1 MFGPLEDPCRRSLK
15 IAIFEQHFANQSPVQ
30 FQHQPSLPPH
40 HICNEEKVTRRIAN
54 QHASCALNKQPQHR
68 FQRRFINMSKLS
80 ELLNPAPS
88 SQATPEAPQ
97 TSQSY
102 QIQPLVLD
110 GNDHRTSS
118 FSRGTS
124 SHTRYPS
131 MTSPGLEALANAA
144 SNTAPILSPP
154 QTTNIFTQP
163 QSTSY
168 QQSSY
173 AQFGSRPGSSQ
184 TLPPLGDGHS
194 SGQPHPASLEQYH
207 HLSGGERK
215 LDSLADH
222 STTLPPLQHSPDD
235 HIPHTTD
242 AFQQLGD
249 ASKQANGGLSYDY
262 QDIPAEVPPLTSVSQ
277 TETAVVPSKILQSS
291 PGPQQPLSA
300 IHIPNAQSEQ
310 VEVKAELVDNP
321 LDTSHIEASQKEG
334 SGIISPQPTAAL
346 IAQIPKSSTDIK
358 SDTNHTPSPMTV
370 DNSTA
375 APSLKPQPAKSK
387 KRAAPSSSKKGTAS
401 TVKRAA
407 KKPKIDN
414 ESIDGTPS
422 GHRTGTPATSRAS
435 MTPAPKQRK
444 QGSVTP
450 ARSSSVVN
458 GAEESD
464 DDDGEVYCICRKPDD
479 HTIMIG
485 CDGPCEDWY
494 HMRCVD
500 MDTAKSKLIHK
511 WYCKS
516 QANTF
521 HRRSMISLL
530 TCDILR
536 PPVRGKRVR
545 DSVEADVST

>member
-1 MFGPLEDPCRRSLK
+1 M
-15 IAIFEQHFANQSPVQ
+15 
-30 FQHQPSLPPH
+30 
-40 HICNEEKVTRRIAN
+40 TRRIAY
-54 QHASCALNKQPQHR
+54 QHASCALNKQPQER
-68 FQRRFINMSKLS
+68 FQQRFTNMSKLS

-88 SQATPEAPQ
+88 SQTTPEAPQ
-97 TSQSY
+97 TSQSH

-110 GNDHRTSS
+110 GTDHRTSS
-118 FSRGTS
+118 FSPRNS

-154 QTTNIFTQP
+154 HTTNIFTQA
-163 QSTSY
+163 QSTPY
-168 QQSSY
+168 QQSTY
-173 AQFGSRPGSSQ
+173 AQFGSRPSSSQ

-194 SGQPHPASLEQYH
+194 SGQPHPASLEHYH

-215 LDSLADH
+215 LDSLANH

-235 HIPHTTD
+235 YTSHSTD
-242 AFQQLGD
+242 TFHQLSD
-249 ASKQANGGLSYDY
+249 ASKQADGGLSYDW
-262 QDIPAEVPPLTSVSQ
+262 QELSAGVPPLNSLPTSEQ
-277 TETAVVPSKILQSS
+277 TETETVPSKIRQLS

-300 IHIPNAQSEQ
+300 IDIPNAQSEQ

-321 LDTSHIEASQKEG
+321 LDASHIEASQKEG
-334 SGIISPQPTAAL
+334 FGIISPQPTKAL
-346 IAQIPKSSTDIK
+346 ESQTPKSSTGIKTDI
-358 SDTNHTPSPMTV
+358 NHTPSPMTV

-375 APSLKPQPAKSK
+375 APSLKPQAAKSR

-414 ESIDGTPS
+414 ESIGGTPS
-422 GHRTGTPATSRAS
+422 GQRTGTPATSRAS

-444 QGSVTP
+444 QGSITP
-450 ARSSSVVN
+450 ARSSSVAN

-516 QANTF
+516 QVNTPQAVDGLF
-521 HRRSMISLL
+521 
-530 TCDILR
+530 TDI
-536 PPVRGKRVR
+536 
-545 DSVEADVST
+545 

>member
-1 MFGPLEDPCRRSLK
+1 
-15 IAIFEQHFANQSPVQ
+15 
-30 FQHQPSLPPH
+30 
-40 HICNEEKVTRRIAN
+40 
-54 QHASCALNKQPQHR
+54 
-68 FQRRFINMSKLS
+68 MSKLS

-97 TSQSY
+97 TSQSH

-110 GNDHRTSS
+110 EIDHRTSS
-118 FSRGTS
+118 FSRGNS
-124 SHTRYPS
+124 SQTRYPS
-131 MTSPGLEALANAA
+131 LTSPGLEALANAA

-154 QTTNIFTQP
+154 QTTNTFTQP
-163 QSTSY
+163 QSAPY

-173 AQFGSRPGSSQ
+173 AQFGSRPGSSH
-184 TLPPLGDGHS
+184 TLPPLSDGLS
-194 SGQPHPASLEQYH
+194 SGQPHSAGLEQYH
-207 HLSGGERK
+207 HLSGGERR

-235 HIPHTTD
+235 HTSHITD
-242 AFQQLGD
+242 TLQQFSD
-249 ASKQANGGLSYDY
+249 ASKQANGGLSDDW
-262 QDIPAEVPPLTSVSQ
+262 QDVSAEFPPLTSVSTAEQ
-277 TETAVVPSKILQSS
+277 TETAAVTSKIRQPS
-291 PGPQQPLSA
+291 PGPSQPLSA
-300 IHIPNAQSEQ
+300 TDIPKGQNEQ

-321 LDTSHIEASQKEG
+321 SDTSHIEASQKEG
-334 SGIISPQPTAAL
+334 SGIISAQPAKAL
-346 IAQIPKSSTDIK
+346 ESQTPKSFTEMK
-358 SDTNHTPSPMTV
+358 SDINHTPSPMTV
-370 DNSTA
+370 DKSTA
-375 APSLKPQPAKSK
+375 ASSLKPQVAKTK

-422 GHRTGTPATSRAS
+422 GQRTGTPATSRTS

-450 ARSSSVVN
+450 ARSSSVAN

-494 HMRCVD
+494 HMRCVE

-511 WYCKS
+511 WYCRS
-516 QANTF
+516 QINSF
-521 HRRSMISLL
+521 DRRFRISSL
-530 TCDILR
+530 TCENIR
-536 PPVRGKRVR
+536 PLMRGKRAR
-545 DSVEADVST
+545 DIVETNVSTGRLPRTRAPRRRKQIEILFR

>member
-1 MFGPLEDPCRRSLK
+1 
-15 IAIFEQHFANQSPVQ
+15 
-30 FQHQPSLPPH
+30 
-40 HICNEEKVTRRIAN
+40 
-54 QHASCALNKQPQHR
+54 
-68 FQRRFINMSKLS
+68 MSKLS

-97 TSQSY
+97 TSQSH

-110 GNDHRTSS
+110 GTDHRTSS
-118 FSRGTS
+118 FPRGNSTQP
-124 SHTRYPS
+124 RYPS
-131 MTSPGLEALANAA
+131 LTSPGLEALANAA

-154 QTTNIFTQP
+154 QTTNTFTQP
-163 QSTSY
+163 QSAPY

-173 AQFGSRPGSSQ
+173 AQFGSRPGSSH
-184 TLPPLGDGHS
+184 TLPPLSDGLS
-194 SGQPHPASLEQYH
+194 SGQSHSASLEQYH
-207 HLSGGERK
+207 HLSGGERR
-215 LDSLADH
+215 LDTLADH
-222 STTLPPLQHSPDD
+222 STTLPPLQQSPDD
-235 HIPHTTD
+235 HNSHSTD
-242 AFQQLGD
+242 GFQQVSD
-249 ASKQANGGLSYDY
+249 ASKQANGGLSDDW
-262 QDIPAEVPPLTSVSQ
+262 QDISADFPRLTSVSTAEQ
-277 TETAVVPSKILQSS
+277 TDTAPVPSRIRQPS
-291 PGPQQPLSA
+291 PEPPRPLSA
-300 IHIPNAQSEQ
+300 TDIPNAQSKQ

-321 LDTSHIEASQKEG
+321 LDTSNIEASQKEG
-334 SGIISPQPTAAL
+334 SGITSGQPAKAL
-346 IAQIPKSSTDIK
+346 ESQTPKSFTEIK

-370 DNSTA
+370 DNSTTTS
-375 APSLKPQPAKSK
+375 SLKPQVAKTK

-401 TVKRAA
+401 TVRRAA

-414 ESIDGTPS
+414 ETIDGTPS
-422 GHRTGTPATSRAS
+422 GQRTGTPATSRTS

-450 ARSSSVVN
+450 ARSSSVAN

-516 QANTF
+516 QTNRF
-521 HRRSMISLL
+521 HRR
-530 TCDILR
+530 
-536 PPVRGKRVR
+536 VRFPN
-545 DSVEADVST
+545 

>member
-1 MFGPLEDPCRRSLK
+1 
-15 IAIFEQHFANQSPVQ
+15 
-30 FQHQPSLPPH
+30 
-40 HICNEEKVTRRIAN
+40 
-54 QHASCALNKQPQHR
+54 
-68 FQRRFINMSKLS
+68 
-80 ELLNPAPS
+80 
-88 SQATPEAPQ
+88 
-97 TSQSY
+97 
-102 QIQPLVLD
+102 
-110 GNDHRTSS
+110 
-118 FSRGTS
+118 
-124 SHTRYPS
+124 

-154 QTTNIFTQP
+154 QTTNTFTQP
-163 QSTSY
+163 QSIPY
-168 QQSSY
+168 QQSNY
-173 AQFGSRPGSSQ
+173 AQFGSRPSSSQ

-222 STTLPPLQHSPDD
+222 STTLPPLQHSSDD
-235 HIPHTTD
+235 HTSHATD
-242 AFQQLGD
+242 TFQQLND
-249 ASKQANGGLSYDY
+249 ASKQANSGLSYDWR
-262 QDIPAEVPPLTSVSQ
+262 DVPAEAPPLTSYSIAEQ
-277 TETAVVPSKILQSS
+277 TETAVVPSKIRQPS
-291 PGPQQPLSA
+291 PGLQQPLSA
-300 IHIPNAQSEQ
+300 IDIPNAQSEQ
-310 VEVKAELVDNP
+310 IEVKAEMVDNP
-321 LDTSHIEASQKEG
+321 LDASHIEASQKEG
-334 SGIISPQPTAAL
+334 FGIISPQPTQAL
-346 IAQIPKSSTDIK
+346 ESQIPKSSRDIK
-358 SDTNHTPSPMTV
+358 SDMNHTPSPMTV

-375 APSLKPQPAKSK
+375 APSLKPQAAKSK

-422 GHRTGTPATSRAS
+422 GQRTGTPATSRAS

-511 WYCKS
+511 WYCKA
-516 QANTF
+516 QPNIF
-521 HRRSMISLL
+521 HRRLMIFLL
-530 TCDILR
+530 TCDIPR
-536 PPVRGKRVR
+536 PPVRGKRPR
-545 DSVEADVST
+545 DSVEANVST